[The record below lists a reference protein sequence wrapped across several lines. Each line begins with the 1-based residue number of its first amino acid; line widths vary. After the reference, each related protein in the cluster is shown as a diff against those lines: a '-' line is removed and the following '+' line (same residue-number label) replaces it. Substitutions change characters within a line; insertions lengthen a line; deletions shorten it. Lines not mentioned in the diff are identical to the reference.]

1 MQNRIAVAP
10 FLRLRLAFDSVVTV
24 GRGSAAASGLPGFR
38 TWMIALVAAIGYYL
52 GSRIGFFFT
61 PASSP
66 ISTFWPPNAILLAIF
81 LLTARRMW
89 WVLVLAVL
97 PAHFLIQVGT
107 GVPVLS
113 ALGWFIGN
121 VGEALLGAAC
131 IRFFQK
137 ESDRLF
143 TSVRGVVTF
152 WVFGVLL
159 APLLTSFL
167 DAGSTD
173 LTGLGRGY
181 WTLWMHRLTSN
192 MVATLTVVPAIV
204 TFVTGGIQ
212 RFRKANRAQYFE
224 AVLLTASSAV
234 VTFLVFA
241 KGHLFGNG
249 PALLFAPLSLL
260 VWATLRFG
268 PTGLSFAALEVT
280 LISVWSALQG
290 RGIFEYSS
298 PTDRVVPVHILL
310 GLFLLPLML
319 IAVVV
324 AEQREAVKNTRD
336 ELIDARE
343 QESHRIARELHADI
357 AGRLTLAGIG
367 LDELRG
373 ACADSPLDRIY
384 AQVSDALN
392 AVLHLCHK
400 IYPFYTEYLGLTRSL
415 IKLCRDTS
423 AENGITINPLVGDLP
438 FDLPLNVSLRIFRV
452 AQLALQHVVERKA
465 STAAVRLTVSGG
477 QVFLRI
483 ADDGT
488 GIDLH
493 SRETV
498 GLAYVREQTLSLG
511 GTFKAISGPDKG
523 MVVET
528 SIPVA
533 KVSPSSGVSRQIGN

>member
-1 MQNRIAVAP
+1 MQNRIAISP
-10 FLRLRLAFDSVVTV
+10 FVRLRLAFDSV
-24 GRGSAAASGLPGFR
+24 GGSAAAFRLPGFR

-61 PASSP
+61 PPNSP
-66 ISTFWPPNAILLAIF
+66 ISTFWPPNAILLATF
-81 LLTARRMW
+81 LLTPRRVW
-89 WVLVLAVL
+89 WVLVLMVL
-97 PAHFLIQVGT
+97 PAHFLIQVRT
-107 GVPVLS
+107 GVPALS

-137 ESDRLF
+137 KPERLF
-143 TSVRGVVTF
+143 ASVRGVITF

-204 TFVTGGIQ
+204 TFVAYGIQ
-212 RFRKANRAQYFE
+212 WFRKASRARFFE
-224 AVLLTASSAV
+224 AALLGVSSAV

-249 PALLFAPLSLL
+249 PALLFAPLSVL
-260 VWATLRFG
+260 VWAALRFG

-310 GLFLLPLML
+310 GLFLLPFML

-336 ELIDARE
+336 QLIDARE
-343 QESHRIARELHADI
+343 QESHRIARELHTDI
-357 AGRLTLAGIG
+357 AGRLTLVGIG

-373 ACADSPLDRIY
+373 THTPLDRIY
-384 AQVSDALN
+384 DQVSDALN
-392 AVLHLCHK
+392 ALLQLCHK
-400 IYPFYTEYLGLTRSL
+400 IYPFYAEYLGLTRGL

-423 AENGITINPLVGDLP
+423 EENGITVNPLVGDLP
-438 FDLPLNVSLRIFRV
+438 FELPLSVSLRIFRV
-452 AQLALQHVVERKA
+452 AQLALQDVVERKA
-465 STAAVRLTVSGG
+465 STADVRLTVTDG
-477 QVFLRI
+477 QAFLRI

-493 SRETV
+493 DRETV

-511 GTFKAISGPDKG
+511 GTFKAITGRDKG
-523 MVVET
+523 LVVET
-528 SIPVA
+528 SIPVV
-533 KVSPSSGVSRQIGN
+533 KVSPSSGLSRQIGS